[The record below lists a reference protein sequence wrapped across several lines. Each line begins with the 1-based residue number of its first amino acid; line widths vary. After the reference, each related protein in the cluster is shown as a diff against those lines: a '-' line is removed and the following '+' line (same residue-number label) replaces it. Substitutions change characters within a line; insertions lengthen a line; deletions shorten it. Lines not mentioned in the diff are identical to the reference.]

1 MQLPT
6 PFCLPSPSVFP
17 FSSVSSVSFYFVLF
31 FFFFEVINVNVP
43 LLLILLLI
51 NVKCPLTRR
60 GEVERTGTSRKARRR
75 CSAEQGSAL

>member
-31 FFFFEVINVNVP
+31 FFFEVINVNVP

-60 GEVERTGTSRKARRR
+60 DEVERTGTSRKARRR